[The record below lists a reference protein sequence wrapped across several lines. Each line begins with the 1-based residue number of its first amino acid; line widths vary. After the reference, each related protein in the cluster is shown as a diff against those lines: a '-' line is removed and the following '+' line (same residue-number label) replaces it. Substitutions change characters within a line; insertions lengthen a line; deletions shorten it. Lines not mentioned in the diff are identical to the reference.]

1 MINMQSD
8 GLFYR
13 LLVTPRRPSKFQSMT
28 LPFFLAQPRS
38 KLISMAR
45 WCGSGRKITKQ
56 TMASAECTTSHI
68 CQGYRGDIVTS
79 CNFMINAKSYR
90 HNIYETIPCSCSCRS
105 QEQVQFCGV
114 SPHVGYFCGSMNIK
128 FFRHWYSPF
137 FHINFWMN
145 IFFCGS
151 MNIDSPGIHHGFC
164 TLLPKKISESSPPW
178 GANRHGS
185 DSAWS
190 PGSGRRRPKAR
201 PVRCAVNRHMIYI
214 YICMYVCNVM

>member
-13 LLVTPRRPSKFQSMT
+13 LLVTPRRPKFQSMT

-114 SPHVGYFCGSMNIK
+114 SPHVGYFCGSMNI
-128 FFRHWYSPF
+128 
-137 FHINFWMN
+137 NFSD
-145 IFFCGS
+145 I
-151 MNIDSPGIHHGFC
+151 GIHHFFTSIFEWTFFFVGQWTSIHQEFTMVFALC
-164 TLLPKKISESSPPW
+164 SPKRSQKVRHHGEQIDMEATLP
-178 GANRHGS
+178 GALAVAGE
-185 DSAWS
+185 
-190 PGSGRRRPKAR
+190 GRR
-201 PVRCAVNRHMIYI
+201 PVQWDVL
-214 YICMYVCNVM
+214 